1 MKLLQSARTQSLSGR
16 AAPTMSG
23 WQLAVLLTAMFMG
36 QFDFFV
42 VNVAA
47 PSLRVDLHASDG
59 ALQLIVGGYAFAY
72 AAGLVTGGRM
82 GDLFGY
88 RRIFVLGMAGFAVTS
103 LLCSLAVTPAQL
115 VAARLAQGLAAAA
128 MLPQV
133 LALITATIPG
143 AMRPRAFAWYG
154 VASGL
159 GSIAGQVFGGALIT
173 ANLADLGWRM
183 IFLAN
188 VPIGVIAAL
197 LAWRMLPTTPRRQQ
211 SSLDPIGAMGAAMT
225 VAAILIPLTIGRSAG
240 WPMWAWV
247 CMVAAIPI
255 AVATLRWERYLT
267 NRGGTL
273 PLFDI
278 TLLRLPIFR
287 AGLLAN
293 AAFMCFFG
301 SFMFTLTLLLQ
312 FGFDLNA
319 FQAGL
324 VFAPAGVAFSV
335 SALAGRWLLAR
346 HGRRVLLIG
355 SLLTASSLGLIAI
368 NLSLTGTHTSLA
380 LIVCLTALASF
391 GNGIVLP
398 SLIGAALVEVT
409 SERAG
414 LAAGVLNTVQQF
426 ASASG
431 VAIIGALFFA
441 AIPDLRDT
449 GDYAVGMTWA
459 TAANFVLVLLVTFQ
473 IRRVIDADP
482 K

>member
-1 MKLLQSARTQSLSGR
+1 
-16 AAPTMSG
+16 MSS
-23 WQLAVLLTAMFMG
+23 QEIA
-36 QFDFFV
+36 
-42 VNVAA
+42 
-47 PSLRVDLHASDG
+47 
-59 ALQLIVGGYAFAY
+59 
-72 AAGLVTGGRM
+72 
-82 GDLFGY
+82 
-88 RRIFVLGMAGFAVTS
+88 
-103 LLCSLAVTPAQL
+103 
-115 VAARLAQGLAAAA
+115 
-128 MLPQV
+128 
-133 LALITATIPG
+133 ATIPG
-143 AMRPRAFAWYG
+143 AARPRAIAWYG

-211 SSLDPIGAMGAAMT
+211 SSLDPIGAMGAAMA
-225 VAAILIPLTIGRSAG
+225 VAAILIPLTVGRSAG
-240 WPMWAWV
+240 WPVWAWG

-255 AVATLRWERYLT
+255 TVATLRWERYLSD
-267 NRGGTL
+267 RGAL
-273 PLFDI
+273 PLFDV
-278 TLLRLPIFR
+278 TLLWLPMFR

-301 SFMFTLTLLLQ
+301 SFMFTLTLFLQ
-312 FGFDLNA
+312 FGLDLNA

-324 VFAPAGVAFSV
+324 VFAPAGVTFSI
-335 SALAGRWLLAR
+335 SALVGRWLLAR
-346 HGRRVLLIG
+346 HGRRVLLMG
-355 SLLTASSLGLIAI
+355 QSLIASSLGLIAI

-414 LAAGVLNTVQQF
+414 LAAGVLSTVQQF

-459 TAANFVLVLLVTFQ
+459 TAANFALVLLVTSQSLFRIGVSTGQ
-473 IRRVIDADP
+473 P
-482 K
+482 S